1 MKKRIKHT
9 GMILNDL
16 QNAFDTLDHTIL
28 FRENE
33 AHWFFR

>member
-1 MKKRIKHT
+1 
-9 GMILNDL
+9 MILNDL